1 MRILIFLIFAI
12 SHPIFAQKT
21 EVLPLDSISLKAE
34 KFIGVDKYS
43 NLYATSGAVL
53 YKINAEKTLQFSD
66 IQLGAITSVDIINPL
81 RITLFYQD
89 FNTAVIL
96 DNTLNEITRVDFNK
110 LEEYRNVSF
119 ARTANDRQLWIFNID
134 LQQLELFN
142 YRTNTVKTVSPPI
155 KNSIVTAATNFNYC
169 WVATPDFIFQYNSY
183 GSLVSKFKNVG
194 LNALIENNENLL
206 GLSAE
211 DLFYKRK
218 NSENFTPLNIA
229 RNDVKQFYWTGEI
242 LYLYRRGNLTTYQL
256 KLPKT

>member
-12 SHPIFAQKT
+12 SHPIFAQKM

-81 RITLFYQD
+81 RITLFYQN

-110 LEEYRNVSF
+110 LEEYRNVSL
-119 ARTANDRQLWIFNID
+119 ARTANDRQLWVFNID

-155 KNSIVTAATNFNYC
+155 KNRIVTVATNFNYC
-169 WVATPDFIFQYNSY
+169 WLATPDFILQYNSY

-206 GLSAE
+206 GLFAE
-211 DLFYKRK
+211 DLFYKK
-218 NSENFTPLNIA
+218 KDSENFTALNIA
-229 RNDVKQFYWTGEI
+229 TNDVKQFYWTGEI
-242 LYLYRRGNLTTYQL
+242 LYLYRRENLTTYQL